1 MDNLSHTVASL
12 VAGEFV
18 HRCLPR
24 ETDSAR
30 QSLRRRLLLVTCALA
45 GNFPDLDL
53 VLTPLLPAPIGY
65 LLHHRGHTHTLLYAL
80 PQALLL
86 AALLWLLWPGARRL
100 LRDSRSARRGF
111 GLALAAGFGLHLA
124 MDYLN
129 SYGLHPFHPFDSAWR
144 YGDLVFILE
153 PFFWISLGIPMAMMI
168 GRRWLRIAAVLL
180 LLGPPLHFT
189 IQGYLPWASLAA
201 LTLLALLLG
210 AAQRRAG
217 LEGRSGLVLGLAA
230 ALAFVAVQD
239 HASALAREAVRR
251 HAHRQD
257 PDSRLLDAALTPFPA
272 NPLCWNFVSVES
284 NEAAD
289 RYRLRRGL
297 LSLAPE
303 WMPVPACPAGLA
315 ERPAQV
321 PVSPAM
327 ALLSEEQG
335 SLAALR
341 RLKEENCH
349 FRAWL
354 RFARMPSVG
363 SGSAADL
370 RYAGRGENFTTLR
383 FAEFSDRSCPRHVPQ
398 WDFPRRDLLMP
409 GVAQADGRQGTA
421 SSPLANPVPQET
433 AGPKQDAPL

>member
-1 MDNLSHTVASL
+1 MDNLSHTVGSL
-12 VAGEFV
+12 VAGELV

-24 ETDSAR
+24 EAHPVQ

-86 AALLWLLWPGARRL
+86 ATLLWLLWPRARGL
-100 LRDSRSARRGF
+100 LRASGTARSGF
-111 GLALAAGFGLHLA
+111 GLALAIGFGLHLA

-153 PFFWISLGIPMAMMI
+153 PFFWVGLGIPMAMMI
-168 GRRWLRIAAVLL
+168 GRRWLRILAVLL

-189 IQGYLPWASLAA
+189 LQGYLAWASLAA
-201 LTLLALLLG
+201 LALLALLLG
-210 AAQRRAG
+210 LAHRRD
-217 LEGRSGLVLGLAA
+217 LESKSGLVLGLIA
-230 ALAFVAVQD
+230 ALAFVALQD
-239 HASALAREAVRR
+239 HASALARDAVGS

-284 NEAAD
+284 DEAAD
-289 RYRLRRGL
+289 RYRLRRGI

-303 WMPVPACPAGLA
+303 WMPVPACPPGLA
-315 ERPAQV
+315 ERAAQV

-354 RFARMPSVG
+354 RFARMPAVG
-363 SGSAADL
+363 PDSAADL
-370 RYAGRGENFTTLR
+370 RYSASTRENFTTLR
-383 FAEFSDRSCPRHVPQ
+383 FAEFSDRACPRHVPQ
-398 WDFPRRDLLMP
+398 WDFPRRDLLVP
-409 GVAQADGRQGTA
+409 DAAKTDGRQQVT
-421 SSPLANPVPQET
+421 SSPVANPGRQE
-433 AGPKQDAPL
+433 DAPL